1 MAGLSRSQLDAFGND
16 EIGVDLE
23 SLSTV
28 ADALRLGIPPS
39 MLNGLDVNE
48 IDDLVIRAEEGM
60 DGVMP
65 GFTSGEPLKIMA
77 VAESDWPV
85 GDGSDLLQKQVTP
98 KNDLLEY
105 AYPDEPDLMGA

>member
-1 MAGLSRSQLDAFGND
+1 
-16 EIGVDLE
+16 
-23 SLSTV
+23 
-28 ADALRLGIPPS
+28 
-39 MLNGLDVNE
+39 
-48 IDDLVIRAEEGM
+48 M